1 MLVIPTSNEL
11 ACRLREA
18 REASSL
24 RQEDA
29 ARHLGLSRP
38 SIAQIE
44 LGNRAVSG
52 LELAQL
58 ARLYGRDVQDFL
70 AAEFD
75 PGQTVLALFRAAS
88 EVISEEALEAF
99 RDCLVLARELASLEA
114 LLGVDRSQIG
124 APAYSVDPPRNR
136 WQAIEQGTHVAEE
149 ERRRLGLGGR
159 PLWDPVELLEEQGI
173 RTATLALPDEVS
185 GLTLMERG
193 LNLSIVI
200 NERHHQL
207 RRRFSWIHEYAHVL
221 LDRSQRGTISLA
233 SRRDDLQEVRAN
245 SFAASFLLPEEG
257 VRAYLADLGRGPA
270 SRERFEIFD
279 EAEAVSAEVRP
290 EPGAQVVSLY
300 EVVLLAQHFQV
311 SRTAALYRL
320 FNLRILSQ
328 AERDSLLAQE
338 NAGQGKRIED
348 LLALPQADHASA
360 RDGFRL
366 RFLGL
371 ALEAYRQE
379 KITGAKLH
387 ELGHL
392 VGYDRETL
400 DAIRASAGLD
410 DDPGE
415 PLLPTDL
422 G

>member
-1 MLVIPTSNEL
+1 MPPTSDEL
-11 ACRLREA
+11 ARRLREA

-124 APAYSVDPPRNR
+124 APSYGVDPPRNR
-136 WQAIEQGTHVAEE
+136 WQAIEQGAHVADE

-159 PLWDPVELLEEQGI
+159 PLWEPVELLEDQGI
-173 RTATLALPDEVS
+173 RTATLELPDEVS

-193 LNLSIVI
+193 LSLSIVV

-245 SFAASFLLPEEG
+245 SFAASFLLPEDG
-257 VRAYLADLGRGPA
+257 VRTYLADLGRGPA

-290 EPGAQVVSLY
+290 QPGAQAVSLY
-300 EVVLLAQHFQV
+300 EVVLLAHHFQV

-320 FNLRILSQ
+320 FNLRILTQ

-338 NAGQGKRIED
+338 NAGQGKRIEE
-348 LLALPQADHASA
+348 LLALPQPDHASA
-360 RDGFRL
+360 RNGFRL

-371 ALEAYRQE
+371 ALEAYRQV
-379 KITGAKLH
+379 KVTSSKLH
-387 ELGHL
+387 ELGRL

-400 DAIRASAGLD
+400 DAILASAGLD
-410 DDPGE
+410 DDHGE
-415 PLLPTDL
+415 PLLPADL